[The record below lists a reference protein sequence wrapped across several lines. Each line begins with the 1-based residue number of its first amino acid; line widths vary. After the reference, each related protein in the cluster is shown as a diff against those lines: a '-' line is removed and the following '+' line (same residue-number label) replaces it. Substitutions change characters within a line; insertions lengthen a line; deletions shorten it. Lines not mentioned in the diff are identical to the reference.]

1 MYKWYQKLK
10 HKIYL
15 RCITDLWRSILLKLN
30 VCCIFL
36 KKFGDTLTYNN
47 IPFRVMS
54 KFIFS
59 IDQSTISLLFF
70 LKAIVQLVNILNCLA
85 YDWMVKD
92 LKQDIVR
99 TLSITKKKHLQKR
112 YNKYLLSII
121 LSRHEMQKGT
131 SVFYHLDILEEY
143 NFKPCMAYLYSKQIC
158 ELIF

>member
-99 TLSITKKKHLQKR
+99 ILSITKKKTLTKKIQQISTFNYTVQTRDAKR
-112 YNKYLLSII
+112 YFSI
-121 LSRHEMQKGT
+121 LSSRHFGRIQ
-131 SVFYHLDILEEY
+131 F
-143 NFKPCMAYLYSKQIC
+143 
-158 ELIF
+158 